1 MMKLT
6 IVGCSGSLS
15 GPDSAALQLPSAG
28 AVSRSI
34 FSLLLDC
41 GPGAMGALYRY
52 LDPREVDAI
61 ALSHLHADHCLDLC
75 GYYVA
80 ARYSPSALGRDVPYT
95 PCQRRLADRPGVRRS
110 GPRGRGW

>member
-15 GPDSAALQLPSAG
+15 GPDSPASSYLVQAPYQD
-28 AVSRSI
+28 RM

-80 ARYSPSALGRDVPYT
+80 ACYSPSAPVAAAAGIWSR
-95 PCQRRLADRPGVRRS
+95 QRGIADRPGV
-110 GPRGRGW
+110 